1 MSRRSRIV
9 TFSALTLLSAM
20 VIVFLIALSLTQT
33 EYGVGQGRRYVQSWI
48 SGKVKGKIYIGRISG
63 GLFRGVTI
71 DSVDIRDSE
80 DSLFVSTGPV
90 RAHSDRRD
98 IFDRRILL
106 SPLAVEHPIVHL
118 RQHEGGLWN
127 WRSIFPEG
135 PAGPKNGRGF
145 RD

>member
-33 EYGVGQGRRYVQSWI
+33 EYGQGQVRRYVQSWI

-80 DSLFVSTGPV
+80 DSLFLSSCPA
-90 RAHSDRRD
+90 RAPPPRRGRVDR
-98 IFDRRILL
+98 
-106 SPLAVEHPIVHL
+106 
-118 RQHEGGLWN
+118 
-127 WRSIFPEG
+127 
-135 PAGPKNGRGF
+135 
-145 RD
+145 